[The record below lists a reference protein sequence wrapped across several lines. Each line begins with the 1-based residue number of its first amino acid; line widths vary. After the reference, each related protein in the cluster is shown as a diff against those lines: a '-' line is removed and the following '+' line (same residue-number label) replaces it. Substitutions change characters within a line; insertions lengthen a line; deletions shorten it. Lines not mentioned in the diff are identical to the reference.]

1 MSVIGWC
8 VKLQVE
14 YHSTDSS
21 TRHSVISLKMNMAQL
36 EQQLKLGLV
45 PPSDVNNLLAILR
58 KTVQETPMVH
68 DFITVIR
75 HSDNVRLKRK
85 SRWLCCRWCVWPLFS
100 IASVVFYWCLYQLR
114 RHHSHL
120 TVIKHLAPQKICL
133 FISIRITQS
142 LSSHYCNNTFNN
154 VHFTFMLT
162 KNIQV
167 IDVEVILL
175 ELPEMYCLKLP
186 LTRAIFCVS

>member
-21 TRHSVISLKMNMAQL
+21 TRRSVISLKMNMAQL

-85 SRWLCCRWCVWPLFS
+85 SRWLCCRWCV
-100 IASVVFYWCLYQLR
+100 
-114 RHHSHL
+114 
-120 TVIKHLAPQKICL
+120 
-133 FISIRITQS
+133 
-142 LSSHYCNNTFNN
+142 
-154 VHFTFMLT
+154 
-162 KNIQV
+162 
-167 IDVEVILL
+167 
-175 ELPEMYCLKLP
+175 
-186 LTRAIFCVS
+186 